1 MDTFLMI
8 CYVAADF
15 GPYKGEIFRV
25 TPDKLGIFIQAPAW
39 IKETLM
45 FKWLLQDGSIKIG
58 LDKTEQKKLENDPM
72 EGISSEGKAE
82 EISAA
87 AEDAEIAAEAAAIE
101 GAAED
106 EPTGFPPDDEELAD
120 VPAEAEEKKPEKKSA
135 PRKSKKGEDK

>member
-58 LDKTEQKKLENDPM
+58 LDKEEQKKLENDPM

-87 AEDAEIAAEAAAIE
+87 AEEAEIAAEN
-101 GAAED
+101 AED
-106 EPTGFPPDDEELAD
+106 EPTDFPPDDEELDD
-120 VPAEAEEKKPEKKSA
+120 VPANPEEKKPEKKSA